1 MREGD
6 RETLVLL
13 LRWSG
18 CSVVV
23 GTHPEAAAVAHS
35 WALEAKKRGR
45 GGGDER
51 KRETPLV
58 FEGSQQA
65 RSEGRAG
72 C

>member
-1 MREGD
+1 M
-6 RETLVLL
+6 
-13 LRWSG
+13 
-18 CSVVV
+18 VV

-65 RSEGRAG
+65 RSEVRAG